1 MAISLE
7 EAREVLLPLVRVL
20 PVEKIPLAM
29 SYGRIL
35 ADTLC
40 AGSDFPPFDRS
51 PLDGYALIA
60 SEVYKATPEQPVVLQ
75 QVDNVPAGSVSEL
88 TIERGT
94 ACRIMTGA
102 PLPAGTTGVVRLENT
117 EVVGDR
123 VRVFDGREASKQIC
137 LQGEEIASGEQLI
150 AAGTKIGFGAMGML
164 ALNGE
169 AMPSVYRQ
177 PRVALLATGSEI
189 ISVEKQLT
197 PGKIRNSNSY
207 MLSGQVID
215 AGSKPV
221 ILRNVP
227 DEREAIIAGLQEAEQ
242 CDIVITTGGAS
253 VGDRDLIADVFRS
266 IGINVLFER
275 VEMKPGM
282 PVVAGVKGEKLFLG
296 LSGNPAAASISFEQI
311 MRPLLLKMGG
321 RKTWYRPQIQARLAA
336 PFKKSTGAKR
346 FVWARWWQEG
356 SQLFVEPSAMQGN
369 GMLKSAIPA
378 NSLIIIPANSP
389 PLPSGTE
396 VSVILLIDNN

>member
-7 EAREVLLPLVRVL
+7 EAREILLPLVQVL
-20 PVEKIPLAM
+20 PVEKVPVEM

-35 ADTLC
+35 ADALC
-40 AGSDFPPFDRS
+40 AESDFPPFDRS

-60 SEVYKATPEQPVVLQ
+60 SEVYSATLEKPVILR
-75 QVDNVPAGSVSEL
+75 QVDNVPAGSVSEI
-88 TIERGT
+88 TIQRGT

-102 PLPAGTTGVVRLENT
+102 PLPAGATGVVRLENT
-117 EVVGDR
+117 KVIGDQ
-123 VRVFDGREASKQIC
+123 VYVFEGRETEKQIC
-137 LQGEEIASGEQLI
+137 LKGEEIAAGEELI
-150 AAGTKIGFGAMGML
+150 AAGVKIGFGAMGML

-177 PRVALLATGSEI
+177 PRAALLATGSEI

-215 AGSKPV
+215 AGSRPV

-227 DEREAIIAGLQEAEQ
+227 DEREAIIAGLKEAEQ
-242 CDIVITTGGAS
+242 YDIVITTGGAS

-266 IGINVLFER
+266 IGVHVFFER

-311 MRPLLLKMGG
+311 IRPLLLKMGG
-321 RKTWYRPQIQARLAA
+321 RKTWYRPQVQARLAV

-346 FVWARWWQEG
+346 FVWARWWQEN

-369 GMLKSAIPA
+369 GMLKSAIAA
-378 NSLIIIPANSP
+378 NSLMIIPANSP
-389 PLPSGTE
+389 PLPVGTE
-396 VSVILLIDNN
+396 VSVMLLIDND

>member
-60 SEVYKATPEQPVVLQ
+60 SEVYQATPEQPVVLQ

-102 PLPAGTTGVVRLENT
+102 PLPVGTTGVVRLENT

-356 SQLFVEPSAMQGN
+356 GQLFVEPSAMQGN